1 MGDIHTPRRG
11 TIQFWPR
18 KRARR
23 GYARIKSKPKTK
35 DIKLLGFAG
44 YKVGMTHVIIE
55 DTRPTSMTKNENISW
70 PVTVIECPPL
80 KALSIRFYKQTT
92 YGLKLINEIF
102 SKNTTKDLPRKVRP
116 SKKEG
121 KEPEDYDEIRMVMYT
136 QPRLTGIGQRKKP
149 EIFEIGIGGQDK
161 KQQLEYT
168 KQLLDKE
175 IKVNEILKTG
185 QFVDVH
191 SITKGKGFQGTVK
204 RFGVRIRQHKAEKTK
219 RGIASLGS
227 WKPKRVDF
235 RVAQAGKTGFNQ
247 RTEYNKL
254 ALKIGHDT
262 KEINPK
268 GGFKQYGIVKNDYL
282 LIKGS
287 VPGIQKRLVIMSE
300 AIRPK
305 LGPQQLE
312 ISYTSVESKQGR

>member
-1 MGDIHTPRRG
+1 MPDINSPRKG

-23 GYARIKSKPKTK
+23 AYPRLKSKPKVK
-35 DIKLLGFAG
+35 EVKLVGFAG
-44 YKVGMTHVIIE
+44 YKVGMTHVVVE
-55 DTRPTSMTKNENISW
+55 DTRPTSMTKNETVMW
-70 PVTVIECPPL
+70 PVTVVECPPM
-80 KALSIRFYKQTT
+80 KALSVRFYKQTT
-92 YGLKLINEIF
+92 SGLKLISEIF
-102 SKNTTKDLPRKVRP
+102 SKNLTKEMIKRAKP
-116 SKKEG
+116 G
-121 KEPEDYDEIRMVMYT
+121 KGGEEPKDYDEIRVVIYT
-136 QPRLTGIGQRKKP
+136 QPKLTGVGQKRP
-149 EIFEIGIGGQDK
+149 QVFEIGVGGNSK
-161 KQQLEYT
+161 EAQLEYS

-175 IKVNEILKTG
+175 IKLSDVFKQG
-185 QFVDVH
+185 QFLDIHAV
-191 SITKGKGFQGTVK
+191 TKGKGFQGTVK

-254 ALKIGHDT
+254 ALKIGNDA

-268 GGFKQYGIVKNDYL
+268 GGFKQYGVVKNEYL

-287 VPGIQKRLVIMSE
+287 IPGIQKRLIIM
-300 AIRPK
+300 IDPVRPK
-305 LGPQQLE
+305 LGSQQLE
-312 ISYTSVESKQGR
+312 ISYTSLESKQGK